1 MLAPLLRQPPRP
13 PESRLTSPIQRT
25 LPPLDVLD
33 GLPRLGWAAEPTPV
47 QEMAELARELGLGWL
62 GCKRD
67 DLTEPGFGGTKT
79 RKLDFLLA
87 SPPWRDAPRWISV
100 GAIGSG
106 HLVACTA
113 AAEKLGKHL
122 EAHLFWEPL
131 SAGVLDNLAFTAS
144 GPTTLVYHSSRVA
157 LALRRPAVLTA
168 LHMAGVPVIPPGG
181 TTPVA
186 MLGLVRAGL
195 ELAGQVHRGE
205 LPEPQRVYVSLGS
218 GGTAV
223 GLAVG
228 LAIGGLRTVVH
239 AVAAVERALATR
251 TRLRRQMQGLSE
263 YLQGI
268 GLPELAEIEPS
279 NVVINYSQV
288 GPGYGRAS
296 GSSLDAVGVLRRQ
309 GIGLEPIYTG
319 KAMAALLVDAE
330 IARRENRPIDSW
342 LFWNT
347 VRRPARLPVV
357 EAWRARLPPT
367 LIRRLQEVEG
377 LSGAHRAVRR
387 SRRWFVLTGAAAVV
401 ATTTG
406 LRLSGYPALPEWHG
420 SEFSAAEA
428 HILSAAAEA
437 VLAPLPLGPQRTA
450 VAAALERY
458 VRQLPPRMRSDIH
471 ALLWLIE
478 QASAP
483 LGGEWRRMSN
493 LALAERSHYL
503 AQLQAR
509 QGTAGDAARALRDL
523 VVLGFYA
530 LPAAWAAI
538 GYAGPLVPDTPRPR
552 RALYAQLV
560 APPGRLPASLR
571 PT

>member
-1 MLAPLLRQPPRP
+1 MAPHL
-13 PESRLTSPIQRT
+13 ESGLTAPAQRT
-25 LPPLDVLD
+25 VPPLDILD
-33 GLPRLGWAAEPTPV
+33 RLPRLGWAADPTPI
-47 QEMAELARELGLGWL
+47 QAMPELAAELGLGWL

-67 DLTEPGFGGTKT
+67 DLTQPGSGGTKT

-87 SPPWRDAPRWISV
+87 SPPWRDAPKWISV

-113 AAEKLGKHL
+113 AAERLGRQL

-131 SAGVLDNLAFTAS
+131 SAGVLDNLAYTAS
-144 GPTTLVYHSSRVA
+144 GPTSLIYHSSRVA
-157 LALRRPAVLTA
+157 LALRRPGVLTA

-251 TRLRRQMQGLSE
+251 TRLRRQVHGLSE
-263 YLQGI
+263 YLRQV
-268 GLPELAEIEPS
+268 GLPELADVEP
-279 NVVINYSQV
+279 NAVVINYSQV

-296 GSSLDAVGVLRRQ
+296 GSSLDAVGVLKRQ

-330 IARRENRPIDSW
+330 IARRENRPIDAW

-347 VRRPARLPVV
+347 VRRPEPMQVADG
-357 EAWRARLPPT
+357 WRARLPPA
-367 LIRRLQEVEG
+367 LIARLQNVEG
-377 LSGAHRAVRR
+377 LTGAHRAVKR
-387 SRRWFVLTGAAAVV
+387 SRRWFLVGGAATLAG
-401 ATTTG
+401 ATA
-406 LRLSGYPALPEWHG
+406 LVRMSGYPSLPRWHG
-420 SEFSAAEA
+420 REFTAAEA
-428 HILSAAAEA
+428 HILGAAAEA
-437 VLAPLPLGPQRTA
+437 VLASAPLPTELTA
-450 VAAALERY
+450 IAVPLDRYVAA
-458 VRQLPPRMRSDIH
+458 LPPRMRSDIH
-471 ALLWLIE
+471 ALIWLIE
-478 QASAP
+478 QGSTP
-483 LGGEWRRMSN
+483 LVGQIHRMSS
-493 LALAERSHYL
+493 LPVAARVAYL
-503 AQLQAR
+503 KDLLPR
-509 QGTAGDAARALRDL
+509 RDVIGDAARGLRDL
-523 VVLGFYA
+523 VVLGYYA
-530 LPAAWAAI
+530 LPMAWGSI
-538 GYAGPLVPDTPRPR
+538 GFTGPLVPDMPRPR
-552 RALYAQLV
+552 RPTYAQLV
-560 APPGRLPASLR
+560 APAGRLPNGMR
-571 PT
+571 TE

>member
-1 MLAPLLRQPPRP
+1 MTAPA
-13 PESRLTSPIQRT
+13 QRT
-25 LPPLDVLD
+25 VPPLDILD
-33 GLPRLGWAAEPTPV
+33 RLPRLGWAAEPTPV
-47 QEMAELARELGLGWL
+47 QPMAELAAELGLGWL

-67 DLTEPGFGGTKT
+67 DLTQPGSGGTKT

-87 SPPWRDAPRWISV
+87 SPPWRDAPKWISV

-113 AAEKLGKHL
+113 AAERLGRQL

-131 SAGVLDNLAFTAS
+131 SAGVLDNLAYTAS
-144 GPTTLVYHSSRVA
+144 GPTTLFYHSSRIA
-157 LALRRPAVLTA
+157 LALRRPGVLTA

-251 TRLRRQMQGLSE
+251 TRLRGQMHGLLE
-263 YLQGI
+263 YLREV
-268 GLPELAEIEPS
+268 GLPELADVEP
-279 NVVINYSQV
+279 NMVVINYSQV

-296 GSSLDAVGVLRRQ
+296 GSSLDAVGVLKRQ

-330 IARRENRPIDSW
+330 TSRRENRTIDSW

-347 VRRPARLPVV
+347 VRRPEPMQVV
-357 EAWRARLPPT
+357 DGWRARLPPA
-367 LIRRLQEVEG
+367 LIARLQQVEG
-377 LSGAHRAVRR
+377 LTGAHRAARR
-387 SRRWFVLTGAAAVV
+387 SRRWFLVGGAATVVSATALLRLTGYPTL
-401 ATTTG
+401 AT
-406 LRLSGYPALPEWHG
+406 WHG
-420 SEFSAAEA
+420 RTLSAAEA
-428 HILSAAAEA
+428 HILAAAAEA
-437 VLAPLPLGPQRTA
+437 LLVGAPLPAEHTA
-450 VAAALERY
+450 IAEPLDRY
-458 VRQLPPRMRSDIH
+458 VTALPPKMRNEIH
-471 ALLWLIE
+471 ALIWLVE
-478 QASAP
+478 QSSTPFA
-483 LGGEWRRMSN
+483 GEWHRMSSLP
-493 LALAERSHYL
+493 LAARTQYLGELAR
-503 AQLQAR
+503 R
-509 QGTAGDAARALRDL
+509 RDVIGDAARGLRDL
-523 VVLGFYA
+523 VVLGYYA
-530 LPAAWAAI
+530 MPTSWNTI
-538 GYAGPLVPDTPRPR
+538 GFTGPLVPDTPRPR
-552 RALYAQLV
+552 RAIYAQLV
-560 APPGRLPASLR
+560 APAGQAPVGMRAE
-571 PT
+571 